1 MEGWIRVRIMRKDDQ
16 PDRYIRFA
24 GLFSIPESLIRY
36 IPRLFSGEEIEAALS
51 NPENRYS
58 AGLYSESW
66 LEKEYC
72 RGFLNKTE
80 EEGVYCLNNLYGMLD
95 VFVVSRKEEYD
106 SLFSMEEKH
115 EIDDWYFDTYYSRLV
130 PDEQGRLTE
139 DKVMPLEE
147 VLEAIREDPR
157 QIYLNYCD
165 CRSLTGDCGKPTRT
179 CLTYKNGPNTFVDR
193 GLSQPLTKE
202 EAMEIVRN
210 ADKNGL
216 MHTTMSG
223 GLCNCCSDCCYLFRS
238 QKRAG
243 LYGIW
248 PSAKWIVSYDAVQC
262 ISCGLC
268 VKRCWFDVFRK
279 EGREI
284 RFDPLRCAGCGLC
297 VNTCPSGALHLTGRC

>member
-1 MEGWIRVRIMRKDDQ
+1 MND
-16 PDRYIRFA
+16 PNNRYVRFA
-24 GLFSIPESLIRY
+24 GMFSVPEQLIRFV
-36 IPRLFSGEEIEAALS
+36 PRLFSEDEIEAAVS
-51 NPENRYS
+51 NEKN
-58 AGLYSESW
+58 LFCTDNCSESW
-66 LEKEYC
+66 LEQEY
-72 RGFLNKTE
+72 RKGFLNKTAQP
-80 EEGVYCLNNLYGMLD
+80 GVYCLNDLYGMMD
-95 VFVVSRKEEYD
+95 VYAVSRKEEYD
-106 SLFSMEEKH
+106 RLFTPEEKH
-115 EIDDWYFDTYYSRLV
+115 EIDDWYFETYFSRLTA
-130 PDEQGRLTE
+130 DEEGRLTE
-139 DKVMPLEE
+139 DKVMTLEE
-147 VLEAIREDPR
+147 AIEAIREDPR
-157 QIYLNYCD
+157 PIYLNECD

-193 GLSQPLTKE
+193 GLSRPLSKE
-202 EAMEIVRN
+202 EAAKVVRE
-210 ADKNGL
+210 ADRNGL